1 MNETMNP
8 GTLSDT
14 LTPMAMRRPV
24 APRRSGGA
32 AITPAVQAETERRG
46 AADSGS
52 GREDDAG
59 QGVSGARVVSRLLRY
74 IDAEEPG
81 APVTTHL
88 CRLRYQ
94 CMGRWSMAFY
104 KYSDEKYE
112 SSVFM
117 SGAATGTPEEAF
129 DIGSLYLQ

>member
-1 MNETMNP
+1 
-8 GTLSDT
+8 
-14 LTPMAMRRPV
+14 MAMRRA
-24 APRRSGGA
+24 APRRGGA
-32 AITPAVQAETERRG
+32 AITPAVQLETKRRILDH
-46 AADSGS
+46 AAKTMPDKASQVRVWFRGS
-52 GREDDAG
+52 CC
-59 QGVSGARVVSRLLRY
+59 Y

-94 CMGRWSMAFY
+94 CMGRWIMAFY